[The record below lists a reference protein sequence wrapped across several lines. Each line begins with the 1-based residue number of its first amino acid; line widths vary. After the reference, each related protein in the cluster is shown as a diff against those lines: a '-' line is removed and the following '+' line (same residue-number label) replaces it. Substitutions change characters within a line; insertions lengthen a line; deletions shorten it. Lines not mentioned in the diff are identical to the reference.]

1 MVDSVID
8 TDGDGSGEDRVT
20 NRRCTYE
27 LTWDERPTPA
37 PAAFVTDPEST
48 FVRTAQRALSDA
60 LGGEPVG
67 FALGVPS
74 ASHTS
79 QLYTIL
85 LQQLNSICCTSVAL
99 LSSCVYDLR
108 LQRAASPTR
117 ITSRLMAAPL
127 WTGVTRLL

>member
-1 MVDSVID
+1 MVDSAIG
-8 TDGDGSGEDRVT
+8 TDGDGSG
-20 NRRCTYE
+20 RRCTYE

-74 ASHTS
+74 ASHRS
-79 QLYTIL
+79 QLYNFIL
-85 LQQLNSICCTSVAL
+85 KHRKS
-99 LSSCVYDLR
+99 LR
-108 LQRAASPTR
+108 F
-117 ITSRLMAAPL
+117 L
-127 WTGVTRLL
+127 WHY